1 MPKSDLVFGSFD
13 TSTSSG
19 KYYKTQPIN
28 FPTPERAVEVFTVPG
43 RSGDLVVD
51 YGSYNNVEL
60 TAEIVIQATSPDTF
74 LTLYDKLRT
83 AVMVQSGYQRLE
95 DSLYSGEYRMARAV
109 GVEMKQTDT
118 MNGTAT
124 ITFDAKPQRYLT
136 SGETAK
142 LTVNGTSTGTQA
154 IGIGTDIFN
163 AATIS
168 MLETGGADTS
178 ALYTVA
184 NVSAHSSSTGNIWV
198 RFYFTESHPASTPF
212 IYTKGTSSVLSGET
226 LGGATNYNVQIDN
239 DNMVQFRISP
249 YSGTKYNQ
257 VVVQGRVRWDIY
269 NYATDTVL
277 ASGTPDTGT
286 LTPVTGV
293 MDYSPLIE
301 IGVSGAV
308 NGTVAYLNDDVII
321 LNTPATIGDIPVA
334 ATISEILIDC
344 DTMNAYTVIDN
355 CTYNLNKYVTLD
367 GLFKYPGAAPLVVY
381 INSLIGSIKIVP
393 MWWKL

>member
-1 MPKSDLVFGSFD
+1 MPKSNLVFGSFD
-13 TSTSSG
+13 TSLSG
-19 KYYKTQPIN
+19 GKFYKTQPIN
-28 FPTPERAVEVFTVPG
+28 FPTPEKDVEKFEVPG
-43 RSGDLVVD
+43 RSGDLLID
-51 YGSYNNVEL
+51 YGSYKNVEL
-60 TAEIVIQATSPDTF
+60 TAEIAIQATAPDTF
-74 LTLYDKLRT
+74 LTLYDSLRS
-83 AVMVQSGYQRLE
+83 AIMVQSGYQRLE
-95 DSLYSGEYRMARAV
+95 DSLYSGEYRIARAV
-109 GVEMKQTDT
+109 NVEMSQTDT
-118 MNGTAT
+118 MSGTANVV
-124 ITFDAKPQRYLT
+124 FDAKPQRYLT
-136 SGETAK
+136 SGESVK

-163 AATIS
+163 ADTIS

-184 NVSAHSSSTGNIWV
+184 NVSAHSSATGNIWI
-198 RFYFTESHPASTPF
+198 RFYFPESHPAATPF
-212 IYTKGTSSVLSGET
+212 IYTKGSGSVLSGET
-226 LGGATNYNVQIDN
+226 LGSATNYNVQIDN

-249 YSGTKYNQ
+249 YSGSKYNQ

-269 NYATDTVL
+269 NYTTDTIL
-277 ASGTPDTGT
+277 ESGTPDTGT

-293 MDYSPLIE
+293 MDYSPLIK

-367 GLFKYPGAAPLVVY
+367 GLFRYSGAAPLVVY